1 MEEFRPIIS
10 GIIGG
15 TIATIAVAWAANDSK
30 KPITKGTAI
39 YGWRMRLMAI
49 AISCLCLFISYAA
62 FHASKDQR
70 VIAWSLA
77 GACLVIA
84 AVSLLEVFITKFV
97 AQKDG
102 LQIRTPW
109 RGTRTIPWQVIGQCS
124 YRPILE
130 VHEIKTNGFGKL
142 YLSNQLA
149 GTPGLLSIIKQRGTS
164 RAS

>member
-15 TIATIAVAWAANDSK
+15 TIATIALAWAAGDSK
-30 KPITKGTAI
+30 KSLAKGTAI

-49 AISCLCLFISYAA
+49 GISCLCLFISYAA
-62 FHASKDQR
+62 FHASRDQK

-84 AVSLLEVFITKFV
+84 VVSILEVFITKFV
-97 AQKDG
+97 ALKEG
-102 LQIRTPW
+102 LHIRTPW
-109 RGTRTIPWQVIGQCS
+109 RGTRTIPWQAIGQCS

-130 VHEIKTNGFGKL
+130 VHEIKTSGFGKL

-149 GTPGLLSIIKQRGTS
+149 GTPSLLAIIKQRGTS